1 MPSRKNLISTAGNF
15 FTTNTGIF
23 VAYITASFVVI
34 LAFRFIFPGEGAPLE
49 HYFLS
54 WRLMRGMADFI
65 GLFPALVMSSL
76 VIPFG
81 FKTEDNDDFAR
92 FSPLFILK
100 IQGSLL
106 AAVIASA
113 CYGLLS
119 LVVLPM
125 AQEAQSDMRYEGELF
140 RTARQRAEA
149 HFARNEWQE
158 AYHFFNICENI
169 WPLSPPLESLRRRI
183 LLGPESLGR
192 GGEDQRPRS
201 NSREP
206 AAGDD
211 AGARRRAVQD
221 AQEAL
226 GLARTAFGEE
236 RYYDAHWLATLA
248 SRLARPGSMEAQEAA
263 RAASTAW
270 NALSSME
277 PGIRETQTYSIYHL
291 KRQGYEAMVADE
303 WIRAYY
309 IFRELSEKTPDD
321 PDVAKFFAMS
331 QRGVAGLAFFVDEL
345 GVNIGQNLTNAVFSI
360 PLAPSGGT
368 ADGPALSGEAS
379 GRVVMRVESL
389 LACPDYS
396 YAIGL
401 ELMAFDGNDAPLY
414 ETQARYAKFVPMT
427 VQGTTRLVILLRA
440 LDRHDETVR
449 WEPAWEGPARP
460 GLGDA
465 QIALDATYED
475 FLRLSKAR
483 RRVDSLF
490 LGDLLAMGRDFGNYG
505 YIPQVFQ
512 AEIIRR
518 VSAPLTLLPL
528 SILAIVIGWRFRAK
542 TRPKFLAYP
551 MLALIPLVFNGAA
564 QLIQG
569 FFNVIGL
576 ALLLSL
582 GFSLALGVI
591 IGGSL
596 IFFILTMIILA
607 AQHG

>member
-1 MPSRKNLISTAGNF
+1 MPKRKKLLSTTGNF
-15 FTTNTGIF
+15 FKTNAGIF
-23 VAYITASFVVI
+23 VAYVTVSFIVI
-34 LAFRFIFPGEGAPLE
+34 LAFRFIFPGEDVPLE
-49 HYFLS
+49 NFFLP
-54 WRLMRGMADFI
+54 WRLMRGVADFI
-65 GLFPALVMSSL
+65 GLFPALVMTAL

-81 FKTEDNDDFAR
+81 FMADGNDGFAR

-100 IQGSLL
+100 IQGSILV
-106 AAVIASA
+106 AVVASA
-113 CYGLLS
+113 CYGLLFFA
-119 LVVLPM
+119 VLPM
-125 AQEAQSDMRYEGELF
+125 AQESQSDMRYKGELF

-192 GGEDQRPRS
+192 GDGEQRPRS
-201 NSREP
+201 N
-206 AAGDD
+206 AGDPV
-211 AGARRRAVQD
+211 AGNNAPPQRQAVQD
-221 AQEAL
+221 AREAL
-226 GLARTAFGEE
+226 GLARTASAEE

-263 RAASTAW
+263 RVASLAW
-270 NALSSME
+270 NAVSSLE
-277 PGIRETQTYSIYHL
+277 PGIRETENYSIYHL
-291 KRQGYEAMVADE
+291 KRQGYEAMVANE
-303 WIRAYY
+303 WIQAYY
-309 IFRELSEKTPDD
+309 IFRELSELTPDD

-331 QRGVAGLAFFVDEL
+331 RQGAIGIAFFVDEL
-345 GVNIGQNLTNAVFSI
+345 EEDIGQNMTNAVFSI
-360 PLAPSGGT
+360 PLASPGGR
-368 ADGPALSGEAS
+368 AVLRA
-379 GRVVMRVESL
+379 ESL

-401 ELMAFDGNDAPLY
+401 ELMAFDGDNTPLY
-414 ETQARYAKFVPMT
+414 TAQARYAKLVPMT
-427 VQGTTRLVILLRA
+427 VQGIPRLVILLRA
-440 LDRHDETVR
+440 LDRHDENVR
-449 WEPAWEGPARP
+449 WEPVWDGPARP

-465 QIALDATYED
+465 QIALAATYED

-483 RRVDSLF
+483 RSVDSLF
-490 LGDLLAMGRDFGNYG
+490 LGDLLVMGRNFGNYG

-518 VSAPLTLLPL
+518 ISVPLTLLPL
-528 SILAIVIGWRFRAK
+528 SILAIVTGWRFRAQTK
-542 TRPKFLAYP
+542 PGFLAYP

-569 FFNVIGL
+569 FFNMLGL
-576 ALLLSL
+576 ALLLSA
-582 GFSLALGVI
+582 GFSLAVGVI
-591 IGGSL
+591 IGGYL